1 MVFEEDI
8 MATTLDTETKAGA
21 AVSPMLIGG
30 DWVNSAQ
37 GGTIEVRNPANHD
50 LIATVPRGGTRGV
63 DRAVAAAAT
72 AFESWK
78 LGAAAARRR
87 APAARRPQRAHGL
100 RRGLRRRPGRASAR
114 AQDLLHRLDRS
125 GPHRDARGGRE
136 DRAGVAGAG
145 RQEPVDCIFRQ
156 RRRRYRL
163 GLHR

>member
-63 DRAVAAAAT
+63 DRAVVPLADTAAT
-72 AFESWK
+72 HDHPDDGGIHGHGDLATACKS
-78 LGAAAARRR
+78 R
-87 APAARRPQRAHGL
+87 AGGL
-100 RRGLRRRPGRASAR
+100 RRS
-114 AQDLLHRLDRS
+114 
-125 GPHRDARGGRE
+125 
-136 DRAGVAGAG
+136 G
-145 RQEPVDCIFRQ
+145 RQVR
-156 RRRRYRL
+156 
-163 GLHR
+163 